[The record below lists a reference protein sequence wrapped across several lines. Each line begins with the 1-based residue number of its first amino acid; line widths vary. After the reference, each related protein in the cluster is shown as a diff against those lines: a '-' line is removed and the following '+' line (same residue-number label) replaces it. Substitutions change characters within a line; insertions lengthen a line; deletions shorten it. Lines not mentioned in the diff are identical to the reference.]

1 MADWNLPW
9 VDLAKLVE
17 RSSAIFEYPMLDRD
31 PLPRWSFGRV
41 TLLGD
46 AGHPM
51 FPMGMNGG
59 SRSVVDARVL
69 AWCLAREHDPVTALR
84 RYDTMRRPMVNAIV
98 LANRELGP
106 EKIIARAGERGG
118 ALPVDEATETAS
130 DYKELPR
137 ATVAQGQLPCLV
149 DHFGRGRGRG
159 HGSGTVRTRPGEGLH
174 DCRRIAA
181 RSRNCAAVNG
191 SCPFC
196 NPDATLSMHWQK
208 LVHSVEDQAASGNG
222 RCRGPLIAGTGV
234 MASDSL
240 GRSSTGFVLGYLSRW
255 ARRALVAGLRS
266 AW

>member
-1 MADWNLPW
+1 
-9 VDLAKLVE
+9 
-17 RSSAIFEYPMLDRD
+17 
-31 PLPRWSFGRV
+31 
-41 TLLGD
+41 
-46 AGHPM
+46 M

-59 SRSVVDARVL
+59 SRSVVDAGVL

-84 RYDTMRRPMVNAIV
+84 RYGTMRRPMVNAIV

-130 DYKELPR
+130 DYKELTR

-149 DHFGRGRGRG
+149 DRFGRGP
-159 HGSGTVRTRPGEGLH
+159 RTRPRIRHGEDAPGEGLH
-174 DCRRIAA
+174 DCRRIAV
-181 RSRNCAAVNG
+181 RSRNCSAVNG
-191 SCPFC
+191 SCPLC